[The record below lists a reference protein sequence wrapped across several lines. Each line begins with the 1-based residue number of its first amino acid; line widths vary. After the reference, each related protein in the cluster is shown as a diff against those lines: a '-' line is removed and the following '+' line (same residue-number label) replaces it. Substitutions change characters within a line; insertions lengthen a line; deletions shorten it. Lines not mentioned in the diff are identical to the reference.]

1 MKYCPN
7 CGNKLKQEDKF
18 CEKCGYSLTKDFKN
32 KINKNNLKENIKKA
46 RDQIKNKLKSVDIS
60 WFKQG
65 KHQQYTIGVV
75 IVLII
80 LILFAGHIHNN
91 GGSIVA
97 PKNVSFT
104 KMNGTRVWLS
114 TEKGKGKNAI
124 VDYIDITKNGKFI
137 QYQIFDNNITLG
149 KVSKMS
155 NSQLIKLG
163 KEQDKKYFDESINEV
178 RALRDGKDQ
187 IGLQNDLMDDKALK
201 NDLNYGAAIFY
212 TSSNNGGDITQ
223 IISPAQYNPQSD
235 YKFESESDFVDNYDD
250 RAQFLNEPG
259 HNISDDINPIL
270 REHRYSFLIKNM
282 KNVQYLAPKWQK
294 IKMQNTTD
302 NSGNKVI
309 SQKVTY
315 NSIDEFND
323 AGTIDNNV
331 MKLSFNQRQ
340 KIRDSYNKSVD
351 DIDKNVEVSHE
362 EYQKILKN
370 LENIFD
376 NSYYETIT
384 KDIFKP
390 HTFKDDMILS
400 NTTSQ
405 IIYNHKYIGYQ
416 IGDDNYLLTKAQ
428 NNKQKAVFPKPSN
441 Q

>member
-46 RDQIKNKLKSVDIS
+46 RNQIKNKLKSVDIS
-60 WFKQG
+60 WLKQG

-178 RALRDGKDQ
+178 RALRDGKGQ
-187 IGLQNDLMDDKALK
+187 IGLQNDLMGDKGLK
-201 NDLNYGAAIFY
+201 NDLNEGAAIYY
-212 TSSNNGGDITQ
+212 TGDDDGRIGQ
-223 IISPAQYNPQSD
+223 IISPSQYNENNF
-235 YKFESESDFVDNYDD
+235 KFYSESDLIDQYYDGAQLIYSPDNSNYCL
-250 RAQFLNEPG
+250 A
-259 HNISDDINPIL
+259 DDINSKL
-270 REHRYSFLIKNM
+270 KECRYNALINNM
-282 KNVQYLAPKWQK
+282 KGVNYLAPKWQK
-294 IKMQNTTD
+294 IKVQNTTD
-302 NSGNKVI
+302 DSGNEVV
-309 SQKVTY
+309 SQKITY

-323 AGTIDNNV
+323 ADTIDKNV
-331 MKLSFNQRQ
+331 MKLSQNQRQ
-340 KIRDSYNKSVD
+340 QIKSLYNDNKD
-351 DIDKNVEVSHE
+351 ATTIDGSLPRKEYSSALKKAENV
-362 EYQKILKN
+362 
-370 LENIFD
+370 FD
-376 NSYYETIT
+376 ESYYKTIT

-390 HTFKDDMILS
+390 QTFKDDMTLS
-400 NTTSQ
+400 NPTSQ
-405 IIYNHKYIGYQ
+405 TIYNQKYVGYQ

-428 NNKQKAVFPKPSN
+428 NNKQKAVFAKPSN
-441 Q
+441 

>member
-46 RDQIKNKLKSVDIS
+46 RNQIKNKLKSVDIS
-60 WFKQG
+60 WLKQG

-114 TEKGKGKNAI
+114 TEKGKGKSAI

-178 RALRDGKDQ
+178 RALRDGKGQ
-187 IGLQNDLMDDKALK
+187 IGLQNDLMGDKGLK
-201 NDLNYGAAIFY
+201 NDLNEGAAIYY
-212 TSSNNGGDITQ
+212 TGDDDGRIGQ
-223 IISPAQYNPQSD
+223 IISPSQYNENNF
-235 YKFESESDFVDNYDD
+235 KFYSESDLIDQYYDGAQLIYSPDNSNYCL
-250 RAQFLNEPG
+250 A
-259 HNISDDINPIL
+259 DDINSKL
-270 REHRYSFLIKNM
+270 KERRYNALINNM
-282 KNVQYLAPKWQK
+282 KGVNYLAPKWQK
-294 IKMQNTTD
+294 IKVQNTTD
-302 NSGNKVI
+302 DSGNEVV
-309 SQKVTY
+309 SQKITY

-323 AGTIDNNV
+323 ADTIDKNV
-331 MKLSFNQRQ
+331 MKLSQNQRQ
-340 KIRDSYNKSVD
+340 QIKSLYNDNKD
-351 DIDKNVEVSHE
+351 ATTIDGSLPRKEYSSALKKAENV
-362 EYQKILKN
+362 
-370 LENIFD
+370 FD
-376 NSYYETIT
+376 ESYYKTIT

-390 HTFKDDMILS
+390 QTFKDDMTLS
-400 NTTSQ
+400 NPTSQ
-405 IIYNHKYIGYQ
+405 TIYNQKYVGYQ

-428 NNKQKAVFPKPSN
+428 NNKQKAVFAKPSN
-441 Q
+441 

>member
-46 RDQIKNKLKSVDIS
+46 RNQIKNKLKSVDIS
-60 WFKQG
+60 WLKQG

-178 RALRDGKDQ
+178 RALRDGKGQ
-187 IGLQNDLMDDKALK
+187 IGLQNDLMGDKGLK
-201 NDLNYGAAIFY
+201 NDLNEGAAIYY
-212 TSSNNGGDITQ
+212 TGDDDGRIGQ
-223 IISPAQYNPQSD
+223 IISPSQYNENNF
-235 YKFESESDFVDNYDD
+235 KFYSESDLIDQYYDGAQLIYSPDNSNYCL
-250 RAQFLNEPG
+250 A
-259 HNISDDINPIL
+259 DDINSKL
-270 REHRYSFLIKNM
+270 KERRYNALINNM
-282 KNVQYLAPKWQK
+282 KGVNYLAPKWQK
-294 IKMQNTTD
+294 IKVQNTTD
-302 NSGNKVI
+302 DSGNEVV
-309 SQKVTY
+309 SQKITY

-323 AGTIDNNV
+323 ADTIDKNV
-331 MKLSFNQRQ
+331 MKLSQNQRQ
-340 KIRDSYNKSVD
+340 QIKSLYNDNKD
-351 DIDKNVEVSHE
+351 ATTIDGSLPRKEYSSALKKAENV
-362 EYQKILKN
+362 
-370 LENIFD
+370 FD
-376 NSYYETIT
+376 ESYYKTIT

-390 HTFKDDMILS
+390 QTFKDDMTLS
-400 NTTSQ
+400 NPTSQ
-405 IIYNHKYIGYQ
+405 TIYNQKYVGYQ

-428 NNKQKAVFPKPSN
+428 NNKQKAVFAKPSN
-441 Q
+441 